1 MSEQTGRR
9 TAGKPEPWERSYV
22 TGTAAEGWD
31 IGMPQPAIVA
41 LVEAGAFESPLL
53 DVGCGTGE
61 NALMLAAHGLEV
73 TGVDWAPTAIERA
86 QQKTADR
93 ELTATFA
100 VADALAL
107 DGLERRFNS
116 VIDSGMF
123 HGLERDERVRYAAS
137 LHSVMQPGA
146 TLHLMCFSDREP
158 DWGGPH
164 RITQQQLR
172 RAFAQGWRVESIEP
186 STFVTATTSGNV
198 HAWLARIRRD

>member
-86 QQKTADR
+86 QQKAADR

-172 RAFAQGWRVESIEP
+172 TAFAQGWRVESIEP